1 MRGRKLRVTEFGAL
15 SSRRPIW
22 DRLGRI
28 LHAGTGCLTESGRRV
43 RIRDKRGRPIRAFPV
58 GWEGP
63 VFLTR
68 SCRLA
73 LDGMSDGVKLTD
85 DYSFTWFFTTERS
98 EKPVNFFQVMSLSC
112 GLN

>member
-1 MRGRKLRVTEFGAL
+1 MAL
-15 SSRRPIW
+15 PFL
-22 DRLGRI
+22 D
-28 LHAGTGCLTESGRRV
+28 HQN
-43 RIRDKRGRPIRAFPV
+43 RPIRGFVGVALLARRLLQTPEMPKFPV

-73 LDGMSDGVKLTD
+73 LDGMSGGVKLTD

-98 EKPVNFFQVMSLSC
+98 ESP
-112 GLN
+112 